1 MKKGLFRSTIPLVF
15 ILPLL
20 LVGIDVINGQELQT
34 KELTQKEGTKLAKEI
49 SSSYKPWKKVGLEG
63 KISGSMLPVS
73 ANIKIY
79 MERGELML
87 VSIRAPFVG
96 EAFRIEADRE
106 RIMIINKMNKCYS
119 ELPIEGRTDLLEQI
133 QSLLLGRVVIFG
145 RGELDAKNRKGLK
158 FFALESIDSI
168 SSEADCAQLGWL
180 IMADS
185 DIEEINYV
193 YSIDGEYRL
202 TGVILNILRETINS
216 LNLNNYDAE
225 SLQLNEYE
233 TIAECDIVW
242 KGEKTTTSLIG
253 HVCNQDVTFT
263 LNFDAPQYGAKG
275 FERFTLTSKFKKV
288 GIKRIF

>member
-1 MKKGLFRSTIPLVF
+1 MKKGLFRSTIPVVF
-15 ILPLL
+15 ILTLL
-20 LVGIDVINGQELQT
+20 FAGFDVINGQELQT

-49 SSSYKPWKKVGLEG
+49 ASGYKPWNKAGLEG

-87 VSIRAPFVG
+87 VSVRAPFVG
-96 EAFRIEADRE
+96 EAFRIEADKE

-119 ELPIEGRTDLLEQI
+119 ELPIEGRTDLLEQV

-145 RGELDAKNRKGLK
+145 RGELDAKNGKGLK
-158 FFALESIDSI
+158 FYALDSVDEI
-168 SSEADCAQLGWL
+168 SPEADCADPGWL
-180 IMADS
+180 IMPDS
-185 DIEEINYV
+185 GSEEINYV
-193 YSIDGEYRL
+193 YSVDSEYRI
-202 TGVILNILRETINS
+202 TGVILNILRETIHS

-225 SLQLNEYE
+225 ALQLNEYE
-233 TIAECDIVW
+233 TIAECDVVW
-242 KGEKTTTSLIG
+242 KGDKTTTSLIG
-253 HVCNQDVTFT
+253 HVYNQDVAFT
-263 LNFDAPQYGAKG
+263 LNFDAPQYGTRG